1 MLTDFFDF
9 LGGEAPDM
17 EQEECEAF
25 IDAVVYSMMI
35 DRMIDENEAAKI
47 KKEANQLPWKSS
59 SPAVD
64 YITESIRKAGKNLNF
79 QRQAEPYCE
88 EIATRIHSREAA
100 VFTRKACLKVMHS
113 DGEFKPVEEALEQL
127 IDQVFGE

>member
-88 EIATRIHSREAA
+88 EIAGRIHSKEVRK
-100 VFTRKACLKVMHS
+100 FTRKACLKVMHS
-113 DGEFKPVEEALEQL
+113 DGEFKPVEKALEQL

>member
-9 LGGEAPDM
+9 LGGKAPDM

-47 KKEANQLPWKSS
+47 KKEANRLPWKSP
-59 SPAVD
+59 SPVVD
-64 YITESIRKAGKNLNF
+64 YITGSIRKAGNNLNF
-79 QRQAEPYCE
+79 QRQAEPYCG
-88 EIATRIHSREAA
+88 EIAGKIRSKEARE
-100 VFTRKACLKVMHS
+100 FTRKACLKVMHS
-113 DGEFKPVEEALEQL
+113 DGEFKPVEKALEQL
-127 IDQVFGE
+127 IDQAFGE

>member
-1 MLTDFFDF
+1 MLNDFFDF
-9 LGGEAPDM
+9 LRGKAPDM

-47 KKEANQLPWKSS
+47 KKEANRLPWKSLNS
-59 SPAVD
+59 VVD
-64 YITESIRKAGKNLNF
+64 YITGSIRRAGKNLNF

-88 EIATRIHSREAA
+88 EIAGRIKSEE
-100 VFTRKACLKVMHS
+100 VLKFTRKACLKVMHS
-113 DGEFKPVEEALEQL
+113 DGEFKPVEKALEQL
-127 IDQVFGE
+127 INQVFNN

>member
-9 LGGEAPDM
+9 LGGKAPDM
-17 EQEECEAF
+17 EQRECEAF

-47 KKEANQLPWKSS
+47 KKEANRLPWKSS
-59 SPAVD
+59 SPVVD
-64 YITESIRKAGKNLNF
+64 YITGSIQLAGKNLNF

-88 EIATRIHSREAA
+88 EIASRIRSKEVRK
-100 VFTRKACLKVMHS
+100 FTRKACLKVMHS
-113 DGEFKPVEEALEQL
+113 DGEFKPVEKALEQL